1 MEHFEREI
9 EFSKQGDELAVTVN
23 KSVKVY
29 IASKR
34 KLHVGDKMS
43 GRHGNKGV
51 VARILPEEDMPYLP
65 DGTPLDVVL
74 SPLGIPSRMNVGQLL
89 ETMLGWAAKQL
100 HYNAATPVFDGPTE
114 AEVVEQIRLAKEKIL
129 DDKGLKGK
137 EREEY
142 AKKYLGVSKVISH
155 DSQTWEIKN
164 VRITP
169 YGVPNKDN
177 EYLMKFKSGSVP
189 YLLLDA
195 EGLPLAINTEVDE
208 SVVKRKRNQFDDQ
221 EGYNQAEIA
230 STYSEEMVASES
242 TMKSAEATSLRIFE
256 LRDSKNDLASG
267 NADQMPP
274 DGQSLKLMLDELTK
288 QEAILTSLFLGT
300 TTTETKVF
308 RFDYVPTEDVQKEI
322 IFRVSDFNGIVD
334 KNDLSGDPV
343 YLDLEI
349 TARGELPVDDKGK
362 EKEIPKGAVMYNI
375 PGKANVTLTYNGKR
389 MAQETVQVAQF
400 GVDFGLEPKMFTDKK
415 APAYV
420 IFNPE
425 TGAIKELGTTVPNQ
439 E

>member
-1 MEHFEREI
+1 M
-9 EFSKQGDELAVTVN
+9 
-23 KSVKVY
+23 
-29 IASKR
+29 R
-34 KLHVGDKMS
+34 KLRNAILFASALIALQATAQETQKLTA
-43 GRHGNKGV
+43 NKHNEYG
-51 VARILPEEDMPYLP
+51 IIYSLPVTHLNIEVEAVKTVKKAGPYY
-65 DGTPLDVVL
+65 
-74 SPLGIPSRMNVGQLL
+74 
-89 ETMLGWAAKQL
+89 K
-100 HYNAATPVFDGPTE
+100 
-114 AEVVEQIRLAKEKIL
+114 
-129 DDKGLKGK
+129 
-137 EREEY
+137 Y
-142 AKKYLGVSKVISH
+142 AKKYLGVSKVVSH

-164 VRITP
+164 VKITP

-208 SVVKRKRNQFDDQ
+208 SVVKRKHNQYDDK
-221 EGYNQAEIA
+221 EGFNQAEIA
-230 STYSEEMVASES
+230 SAYSEEMVASES

-288 QEAILTSLFLGT
+288 QEAILTSLFVGT

-334 KNDLSGDPV
+334 KNDLSGAPV

-349 TARGELPVDDKGK
+349 TEHGELPVDDKGK

-375 PGKANVTLTYNGKR
+375 PGKAKVTLTFNGKR
-389 MAQETVQVAQF
+389 IAQETVQVAQF

-425 TGAIKELGTTVPNQ
+425 TGAIKELGTTVPN
-439 E
+439 EE

>member
-1 MEHFEREI
+1 M
-9 EFSKQGDELAVTVN
+9 
-23 KSVKVY
+23 
-29 IASKR
+29 R
-34 KLHVGDKMS
+34 KLRNAILFASALIALQATAQETQKLTP
-43 GRHGNKGV
+43 NKHNEYG
-51 VARILPEEDMPYLP
+51 IIYSLPVTHLNIEVEAVKTVKKAGPYY
-65 DGTPLDVVL
+65 
-74 SPLGIPSRMNVGQLL
+74 
-89 ETMLGWAAKQL
+89 K
-100 HYNAATPVFDGPTE
+100 
-114 AEVVEQIRLAKEKIL
+114 
-129 DDKGLKGK
+129 
-137 EREEY
+137 Y

-155 DSQTWEIKN
+155 DSQTWEIKSIK
-164 VRITP
+164 ITP

-208 SVVKRKRNQFDDQ
+208 SVVKRKRNQFNDQ

>member
-1 MEHFEREI
+1 
-9 EFSKQGDELAVTVN
+9 
-23 KSVKVY
+23 
-29 IASKR
+29 
-34 KLHVGDKMS
+34 
-43 GRHGNKGV
+43 
-51 VARILPEEDMPYLP
+51 
-65 DGTPLDVVL
+65 
-74 SPLGIPSRMNVGQLL
+74 
-89 ETMLGWAAKQL
+89 
-100 HYNAATPVFDGPTE
+100 
-114 AEVVEQIRLAKEKIL
+114 
-129 DDKGLKGK
+129 
-137 EREEY
+137 
-142 AKKYLGVSKVISH
+142 
-155 DSQTWEIKN
+155 
-164 VRITP
+164 
-169 YGVPNKDN
+169 
-177 EYLMKFKSGSVP
+177 
-189 YLLLDA
+189 
-195 EGLPLAINTEVDE
+195 
-208 SVVKRKRNQFDDQ
+208 
-221 EGYNQAEIA
+221 
-230 STYSEEMVASES
+230 MVASES

>member
-1 MEHFEREI
+1 M
-9 EFSKQGDELAVTVN
+9 
-23 KSVKVY
+23 
-29 IASKR
+29 R
-34 KLHVGDKMS
+34 KLRNAILFASALIALQATAQETQKLTA
-43 GRHGNKGV
+43 NKHNEYG
-51 VARILPEEDMPYLP
+51 IIYSLPVTHLNIEVEAVKTVKKAGPYY
-65 DGTPLDVVL
+65 
-74 SPLGIPSRMNVGQLL
+74 
-89 ETMLGWAAKQL
+89 K
-100 HYNAATPVFDGPTE
+100 
-114 AEVVEQIRLAKEKIL
+114 
-129 DDKGLKGK
+129 
-137 EREEY
+137 Y
-142 AKKYLGVSKVISH
+142 AKKYLGVNKVISH

-349 TARGELPVDDKGK
+349 TSRGELPVDDKGK

-375 PGKANVTLTYNGKR
+375 PGKADVTLTYNGKR

-425 TGAIKELGTTVPNQ
+425 TGAIKELGTTVPNR